1 VAEVN
6 IRKGEFVMAIGDNGS
21 VEATGKSNREYS
33 YYPRLRV
40 KKDGSNK
47 ALNFEFKSGLLQIK
61 IVESDGQY
69 GFNQDPNEIIYL
81 SPTKAMILSN
91 ELEKFIEYVKAG
103 KIDENKGFGVN
114 GGMGE
119 KITYI
124 AFHAKKDKT
133 ICITIGKFDGQ
144 GKIIES
150 DTVELNKEYHYGLEW
165 NNVTNMDVERVFDDN
180 IEIRQILNLVK
191 DFSRYMNGA
200 AAYAHA
206 DLVRY
211 DLGRV
216 LGKMDPIYDKL
227 GIERLTGSNGGNRGT
242 NNFLNNAG
250 KSQSKSLDDI
260 LAGDDLD

>member
-1 VAEVN
+1 
-6 IRKGEFVMAIGDNGS
+6 MAIGDNGS

-33 YYPRLRV
+33 YYPRLRM
-40 KKDGSNK
+40 KKDGADK

-61 IVESDGQY
+61 IVQSDGNF
-69 GFNQDPNEIIYL
+69 GFNQDPNEVIYL
-81 SPTKAMILSN
+81 SPTKAMILAN
-91 ELEKFIEYVKAG
+91 EIEKFMEYVKAG
-103 KIDENKGFGVN
+103 KIDEGKAFGVN

-144 GKIIES
+144 GKILES

-165 NNVTNMDVERVFDDN
+165 NDVSKMDVERVFDDS
-180 IEIRQILNLVK
+180 IEIIQLLNIVR
-191 DFSRYMNGA
+191 DFGRYMNGA

-227 GIERLTGSNGGNRGT
+227 GIERLNTNGGGNRGT
-242 NNFLNNAG
+242 NNFLVNSTA

-260 LAGDDLD
+260 LADD